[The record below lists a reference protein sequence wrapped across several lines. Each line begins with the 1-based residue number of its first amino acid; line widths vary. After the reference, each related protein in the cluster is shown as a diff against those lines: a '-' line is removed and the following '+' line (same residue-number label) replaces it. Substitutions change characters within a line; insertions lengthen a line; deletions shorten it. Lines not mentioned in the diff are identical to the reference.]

1 MVRDALLR
9 LLSHTKLSKI
19 SVRVYQGE
27 DAIYPEEDD
36 EGEE

>member
-19 SVRVYQGE
+19 SVRVYEGE
-27 DAIYPEEDD
+27 DAIHEDEEEDD
-36 EGEE
+36 EE